1 MGKKL
6 DLIYL
11 DTTYLDPKVCSA
23 RIGCDEDGR

>member
-11 DTTYLDPKVCSA
+11 DTTYLDPKV
-23 RIGCDEDGR
+23 RLFGYDEQKR